1 MKSSENLWNF
11 YDKERIMHFKQNS
24 WKKLYMW
31 WNHEETLQS
40 MKNTENQW
48 LITTIM
54 KKLTDNRNTSK
65 TNAFWQKMRKFLKFN
80 EKHKQ
85 SSNCNRNCEN
95 HWDSI
100 RNTKNWWIV
109 IKTVGNID
117 AEWKY
122 KKTTNF
128 NENHERKNA
137 HISCKAQ
144 QINYFRKHQEH
155 KLECNT

>member
-1 MKSSENLWNF
+1 MKFVENQENQWILMKSSENLWNF
-11 YDKERIMHFKQNS
+11 YDKERIMHFRQNS

-85 SSNCNRNCEN
+85 SSNCNRNCAN

-122 KKTTNF
+122 KKTTN
-128 NENHERKNA
+128 ECQRKSWKK
-137 HISCKAQ
+137 HT
-144 QINYFRKHQEH
+144 YFM
-155 KLECNT
+155 